1 MPSVRA
7 APGSREGQTFGGDSL
22 AARYANFVKLPHTLF
37 ALPFTGVGAILASYE
52 FAAGISATAVLWI
65 LLAFTSARFAAMG
78 FNRIVDRR
86 YDALNPRTQMRELPS
101 GRLTTPQAV
110 GAVVVASVLFVVSA
124 FRLNPLCGWLS
135 PIALAWT
142 FFYSFT
148 KRFTSLSHYVL
159 GLSLGIAPAGA
170 YLAVSAQW
178 SEPAWALPLLVG
190 AVVLWVA
197 GFDIIYALQDI
208 DFDRANGLNS
218 IPARLGVRGSLLLSR
233 AVHGAAVILFGL
245 VFVLHAFPV
254 NWLYAAAAG
263 VAAVLLH
270 FGHASVKPRE
280 GESLDVRAI
289 DRAFF
294 RTNVMVS
301 SSFFVLTLLDRLL
314 LA

>member
-1 MPSVRA
+1 MSA
-7 APGSREGQTFGGDSL
+7 AHTTSAEREGQTFDGESL
-22 AARYANFVKLPHTLF
+22 VARYANFVKLPHTLF

-52 FAAGISATAVLWI
+52 SATGISVAAAGWI
-65 LLAFTSARFAAMG
+65 VLAFTSARFAAMG

-86 YDALNPRTQMRELPS
+86 YDALNPRTKLRELPS
-101 GRLTTPQAV
+101 GRLTMPQAV
-110 GAVVVASVLFVVSA
+110 GAVIVASALFMFSA
-124 FRLNPLCGWLS
+124 FQLNALCGWLS

-170 YLAVSAQW
+170 YLSVSGHW
-178 SEPAWALPLLVG
+178 TEPAWALPLLVG
-190 AVVLWVA
+190 AVVLWVS

-208 DFDRANGLNS
+208 DFDRGHGLNS
-218 IPARLGVRGSLLLSR
+218 IPARLGVRRSLLLSR
-233 AVHGAAVILFGL
+233 AGHGISVILFAL
-245 VFVLHAFPV
+245 IFVLNAFPV
-254 NWLYAAAAG
+254 HWFYAAAVA

-270 FGHASVKPRE
+270 FGHASVKVPDNRPI
-280 GESLDVRAI
+280 DVRAI

-294 RTNVMVS
+294 RTNVLVS
-301 SSFFVLTLLDRLL
+301 MSFFALTLLDRLI